1 MSVCAGVAGRIADV
15 LTQAGIPTN
24 LFSIDGQQVLLTS
37 EPGQGGPTQN
47 VLGSGGLAAFNADPS
62 IANMN
67 DVIIDLNKQTTT
79 DSGFY
84 AETWSYK
91 LTESLANQQLLKE
104 QVDEFEMV
112 TRLMQTREARN
123 SKRDTFFVQDGG
135 YDTHCECPQSPT
147 FHSYGCL
154 LFLLHI
160 CKYSPCMGILLLLL
174 S

>member
-1 MSVCAGVAGRIADV
+1 VSVCAGVAGRIADV

-104 QVDEFEMV
+104 QVDATSVTTVFPSGSTADEFEMV

-123 SKRDTFFVQDGG
+123 CNRDIFFVQDGG

-147 FHSYGCL
+147 FIG
-154 LFLLHI
+154 
-160 CKYSPCMGILLLLL
+160 
-174 S
+174 